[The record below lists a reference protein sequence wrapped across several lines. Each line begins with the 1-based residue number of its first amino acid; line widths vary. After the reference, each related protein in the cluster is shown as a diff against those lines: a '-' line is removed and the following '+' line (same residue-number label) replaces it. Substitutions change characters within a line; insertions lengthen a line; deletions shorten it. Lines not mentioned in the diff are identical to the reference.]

1 MLDEQTTIL
10 TNLGSGEEATL
21 LRAKI
26 QSRSLLSDME
36 SFKAANPLGVL
47 EDFVRWYSPR
57 DWVETE
63 ETDADGNVHKRGS
76 LSVRMQLPDNLWIE
90 VWQQARAV
98 PVRRQKRLFDDRKEA
113 EKVRVSILSIH
124 PFVFVFNQILQNFSS
139 LTPGEILEQLIPVIL
154 QTVTDRVNRDSE
166 SVESRRFSSLLDLQ

>member
-1 MLDEQTTIL
+1 MLDEQTTML

-57 DWVETE
+57 DWIETE
-63 ETDADGNVHKRGS
+63 EINADGNVEKRGQ

-90 VWQQARAV
+90 VWQQARSK

-113 EKVRVSILSIH
+113 EKVLQSLSI
-124 PFVFVFNQILQNFSS
+124 
-139 LTPGEILEQLIPVIL
+139 LTPGELLEQLLPIVL
-154 QTVTDRVNRDSE
+154 QIVTDRLAKE
-166 SVESRRFSSLLDLQ
+166 SKSKKNSDVSSGEKSI